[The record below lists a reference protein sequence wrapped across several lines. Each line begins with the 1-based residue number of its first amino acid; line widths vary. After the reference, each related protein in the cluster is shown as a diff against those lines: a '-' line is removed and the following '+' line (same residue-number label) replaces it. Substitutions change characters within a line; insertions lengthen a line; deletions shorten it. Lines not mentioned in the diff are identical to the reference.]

1 MIRQQA
7 AYAAADDRPDRD
19 ADWPDQ
25 WRDDWADDWPD
36 EDALEVRAASLRRYT
51 RRLAMAAVAAIVVGA
66 VVSASIANVHLLGFA
81 HRSTSPHPTHQAA
94 VDTPP
99 VIALLSPESPA
110 AVRENSTSPL
120 GTALPTNVPG
130 APSQYLA
137 PDQPSDYET
146 GLIAAIGTPE
156 KVIVVS
162 KFSQTMHVYDR
173 GHFVAGTYAITGRPT
188 LPTPSGVWHI
198 FYKLAP
204 ATLYSPWP
212 PGSDLYY
219 PPTPVNYTMEFRE
232 GGFLIH
238 DAPWHHVW
246 GPGANDWH
254 YDPVARE
261 WQWGTHGCITAPTPF
276 VQWLYAWSPEGT
288 TVIVY

>member
-1 MIRQQA
+1 MARQPA
-7 AYAAADDRPDRD
+7 AYAAGE
-19 ADWPDQ
+19 DWPEGDED
-25 WRDDWADDWPD
+25 WPEEVSDDSADDWPD
-36 EDALEVRAASLRRYT
+36 EDQSDVRAAALRRNR
-51 RRLAMAAVAAIVVGA
+51 RRLALAAVAAIVVGA
-66 VVSASIANVHLLGFA
+66 VVSAGMANTHLLSF
-81 HRSTSPHPTHQAA
+81 RLWPTSPHPSHSA
-94 VDTPP
+94 VVYTPP
-99 VIALLSPESPA
+99 VITLLSPDSPA
-110 AVRENSTSPL
+110 AVRQDSTSPL

-130 APSQYLA
+130 VPSQYLA
-137 PDQPSDYET
+137 PDQPSDYEM

-162 KFSQTMHVYDR
+162 KFSQTMHVYER
-173 GHFVAGTYAITGRPT
+173 GHFVAGTFVITGRPA

-238 DAPWHHVW
+238 DAPWHHIW
-246 GPGANDWH
+246 GPGANGWH
-254 YDPVARE
+254 YDPIARE

-276 VQWLYAWSPEGT
+276 IQWLYAWSPDGT